1 MSGFASQAGG
11 GAGPSQL
18 GSWAP
23 QLAICRLQARQSTR
37 LDAQRASMMYSL
49 ITTTKMNGIDRKAW
63 LANIL
68 ADTQDRRIDAVELVR
83 AAERNGT
90 LRGMTTQ

>member
-1 MSGFASQAGG
+1 
-11 GAGPSQL
+11 
-18 GSWAP
+18 
-23 QLAICRLQARQSTR
+23 
-37 LDAQRASMMYSL
+37 MMYSL